1 MSLFQQGGVYLV
13 RLDPAKGVEI
23 GKLRPVV
30 VLTNPHLLNTK
41 PPLVFVCPLS
51 SQSQPEFSALHI
63 PIAARERLQKD
74 SFALVEHCRS
84 LSASRLQDD
93 LLATLSS
100 VQLNKIVHTLGIMI
114 EP

>member
-13 RLDPAKGVEI
+13 RLDPAKGAEI

-30 VLTNPHLLNTK
+30 ILTNQRLLNTE
-41 PPLVFVCPLS
+41 PPLIFICPLS

-63 PIAARERLQKD
+63 RIAARERLQKD

-84 LSASRLQDD
+84 LSARRLQDD
-93 LLATLSS
+93 LLAKVSS
-100 VQLNKIVHTLGIMI
+100 DQLNKIVHKLGRMI